1 MTHHSVA
8 QRFTVSLAGG
18 CVFAA
23 LAAILTLAK
32 AAIPFPLIPYL
43 QIDFSEIPILI
54 AFFLFGPVSA
64 TISAVIQWIFL
75 NVQGSDAPL
84 GPMIK
89 LIAIMSM
96 LGGFAFGNAVYR
108 RIRHDGNRPAVA
120 LSVMFGGGILWRV
133 IAMTLVN
140 YVVLLY
146 VGPLF
151 FGADYLSYA
160 RFTLEHTTGW
170 RFGNNFI
177 VLTYTLIF
185 TAIYNI
191 INLIVA
197 AIPAGLIITPVTKSF
212 KHITSIEAWL
222 IRSIHS

>member
-1 MTHHSVA
+1 MTQSVV

-18 CVFAA
+18 SVFAA
-23 LAAILTLAK
+23 LAAIMTLAK
-32 AAIPFPLIPYL
+32 ASIPFPLIPYL

-96 LGGFAFGNAVYR
+96 LGGFAFGNVLYK
-108 RIRHDGNRPAVA
+108 RIRHDGNRPALA
-120 LSVMFGGGILWRV
+120 ISLMFGGGMLWRV
-133 IAMTLVN
+133 VAMTLVN

-146 VGPLF
+146 VGPVF
-151 FGADYLSYA
+151 FGADYLGFA
-160 RFTLEHTTGW
+160 KFTLEQTTGW
-170 RFGNNFI
+170 RFGSDFM
-177 VLTYTLIF
+177 VLGYTLIF
-185 TAIYNI
+185 TAVYNVI
-191 INLIVA
+191 SLIVA

-212 KHITSIEAWL
+212 KHITSVEAWL
-222 IRSIHS
+222 VRSTRS

>member
-1 MTHHSVA
+1 MTQSVV

-18 CVFAA
+18 SVFAA
-23 LAAILTLAK
+23 LAAIMTLAK
-32 AAIPFPLIPYL
+32 ASIPFPLIPYL

-96 LGGFAFGNAVYR
+96 LGGFAFGNVLYK
-108 RIRHDGNRPAVA
+108 RIRHDGNRPALA
-120 LSVMFGGGILWRV
+120 ISLMFGGGMLWRV
-133 IAMTLVN
+133 VAMTLVN

-146 VGPLF
+146 VGPVF
-151 FGADYLSYA
+151 FGADYLGFA
-160 RFTLEHTTGW
+160 KFTLEQTTGW
-170 RFGNNFI
+170 RFGNDFM
-177 VLTYTLIF
+177 VLGYTLIF
-185 TAIYNI
+185 TAVYNI
-191 INLIVA
+191 ISLIVA

-212 KHITSIEAWL
+212 KHITSVEAWL
-222 IRSIHS
+222 VRSTRS

>member
-1 MTHHSVA
+1 MTRPVA
-8 QRFTVSLAGG
+8 QRFTISLAGG
-18 CVFAA
+18 GVFAA

-64 TISAVIQWIFL
+64 AISATIQWIFL

-96 LGGFAFGNAVYR
+96 LGGFAFGNAIYR
-108 RIRHDGNRPAVA
+108 RIKRDGIHPAIA
-120 LSVMFGGGILWRV
+120 LSMMFGGGILWRV
-133 IAMTLVN
+133 IAMTVVN
-140 YVVLLY
+140 YFVLLY
-146 VGPLF
+146 VGPMF
-151 FGADYLSYA
+151 FGADYLGYA
-160 RFTLEHTTGW
+160 KLTLEQTTGW
-170 RFGNNFI
+170 RFGNDLM
-177 VLTYTLIF
+177 VLSYTLIL

-191 INLIVA
+191 INLMVA

-212 KHITSIEAWL
+212 KHITSVEAWL
-222 IRSIHS
+222 VRSIQS